1 MIYYIIFTFHFNVVK
16 NIGYICY
23 DDGCH
28 LRRFAQQPHRKNVTA
43 TSQKLAS
50 LEIVVDKMHIA
61 GHKDPWCLQNCDS
74 RNIPDLKEVNAACQM
89 QYYSRTLH

>member
-1 MIYYIIFTFHFNVVK
+1 MYVS
-16 NIGYICY
+16 Y

-28 LRRFAQQPHRKNVTA
+28 LRRFAQQPHRKDVTS

-61 GHKDPWCLQNCDS
+61 GNKDPWCLQNCDS

-89 QYYSRTLH
+89 Q

>member
-1 MIYYIIFTFHFNVVK
+1 MVRYIIFTFHFNDVK
-16 NIGYICY
+16 NIGYVCY

-28 LRRFAQQPHRKNVTA
+28 LRRFAQQPHRKDVTS

-89 QYYSRTLH
+89 Q